1 MKRYKEPSF
10 QERIASAARART
22 EGLQQLQNKLPIDQ
36 AAASAKAELR
46 EAKEAAA
53 REKRQK
59 ALLLAKEQKAAK
71 RAQAL
76 EAAAANAPRQKPVLT
91 EAEQKAAR
99 DARYLARKKR
109 ASS

>member
-22 EGLQQLQNKLPIDQ
+22 AGLQQLRNKPPVDQ
-36 AAASAKAELR
+36 AAAVAKAELR
-46 EAKEAAA
+46 QAKEAAA

-59 ALLLAKEQKAAK
+59 ALLMAKEQKAAK
-71 RAQAL
+71 QAQAL
-76 EAAAANAPRQKPVLT
+76 EAAANVSRQKPVLT